1 MSCLGQEDNSMTIL
15 LVTQVSTDFHSKFN
29 KSKLYL
35 STQRKSC
42 WKQEE
47 DEEYLKELFRSV
59 SVRKTSLKICT
70 DTFTEDSL

>member
-29 KSKLYL
+29 KLYL

-47 DEEYLKELFRSV
+47 DEEYLKELFKSV
-59 SVRKTSLKICT
+59 SVRKTSLEICPG
-70 DTFTEDSL
+70 TFTEDSL